1 MPLPARSRTAIV
13 GLLTL
18 SVLMLTVG
26 FGTWQGG
33 RDAVDVERLSEAN
46 WEQLVPAGKE
56 VDAIYGDYVLQN
68 RHLTAV
74 VADPVA
80 TRNANMTT
88 RDVAGALIDLAVR
101 GSDGDQLGA
110 FWPGRKVFPYRTA
123 ELPAPAAGPNGLPR
137 EGALQVSA
145 EGSESRPAVVTTYA
159 LGAADHFLTVTSVY
173 TNKSAQPI
181 DVSLEDDFRADG
193 QKEDMVRSPNGTADR
208 FWLHD
213 RYWGQAYGLDAPE
226 HKLQLNSDAR
236 ITKIV
241 YENAAGQTKVTL
253 APGESYS
260 LIRRVY
266 PGRNTLDVQ
275 AVIAATTA
283 KAVHPFGFSIR
294 DGLGRP
300 VANALI
306 ELRQGDSVY
315 GWAKT
320 DHQGTISTV
329 MPAGSYT
336 ATISAFGRV
345 LWDNR
350 PLQLDSR
357 KELTVIELADFQP
370 GEIQAAITDAEGQAI
385 PCKVELQPLD
395 ENAVLDFGPVTAEFA
410 LKNLCYTAN
419 GKFQQAVPAGRYRAI
434 ISRGPEYDAVF
445 TELTVPP
452 GKTAPLTAKL
462 VRSVVTPG
470 WVSSDFHSHSS
481 PSGDNTGSQ
490 LGRVLNLVCE
500 HIEFAP
506 CTEHNRI
513 STYQP
518 HIARLGI
525 QPFLASV
532 EGMELTGTP
541 LPLNHQNTFP
551 LIRKPRMQDGGGPTT
566 ESDPEKQIE
575 KIALWDDRSEKLIQQ
590 NHPDLGWLVY
600 DRDGDGKPDA
610 DGPRTFPFTDVVE
623 IHPIQNAL
631 TLDETMRG
639 EGEKT
644 FHNTIFRWLQM
655 LNQGYRIYG
664 VVNTDA
670 HYNDHGSG
678 WLRNWIQ
685 SSTDD
690 PAAIKAMEM
699 VKAAEQGRLVMSNG
713 PYLEVT
719 ATAGGKQVV
728 SGQDL
733 AAVDGKVRLHIRVQT
748 PNWHDV
754 DRVFVLVNGRRVP
767 EATFTRA
774 ERPDVFRS
782 GALKFDQTVDLA
794 LKGDAHVIV
803 VTGHKEGQLGP
814 VMGPSEGK
822 TPPAALTNP
831 IFVDV
836 DGAGFKPNGDTLDLP
851 LPVKFVAKK

>member
-1 MPLPARSRTAIV
+1 MSLSPCSRTAIV
-13 GLLTL
+13 GVLTASAL
-18 SVLMLTVG
+18 TLTVG
-26 FGTWQGG
+26 FGTWQPGAGTVQVG
-33 RDAVDVERLSEAN
+33 RLTVAN
-46 WEQLVPAGKE
+46 WEDLVPEGKE

-110 FWPGRKVFPYRTA
+110 FWPGRKVFPYRSA
-123 ELPAPAAGPNGLPR
+123 MVASSAASDGPGSASV
-137 EGALQVSA
+137 EVVADGA
-145 EGSESRPAVVTTYA
+145 EGRPTVATTYS
-159 LGAADHFLTVTSVY
+159 LGAQDAFLTVKSTY
-173 TNKSAQPI
+173 TNSTAKPLE
-181 DVSLEDDFRADG
+181 VSLEDDFRADG

-226 HKLQLNSDAR
+226 HKLRLNSDAR
-236 ITKIV
+236 ITKIA
-241 YENAAGQTKVTL
+241 YENAAGQATVTL
-253 APGESYS
+253 APGKSYS
-260 LIRRVY
+260 LTRRVY
-266 PGRNTLDVQ
+266 PGRNSVDVQ
-275 AVIAATTA
+275 GVAAGLRQQAVQ
-283 KAVHPFGFSIR
+283 PFGFSVR

-300 VANALI
+300 LAKALVEI
-306 ELRQGDSVY
+306 RRGDATY
-315 GWAKT
+315 GWAVT
-320 DHQGTISTV
+320 DAKGMIATSL
-329 MPAGSYT
+329 PAGDYT
-336 ATISAFGRV
+336 ATIKAFGRV
-345 LWDNR
+345 LRENHPFAVAAGKD
-350 PLQLDSR
+350 LA
-357 KELTVIELADFQP
+357 VIELADFQP
-370 GEIQAAITDAEGQAI
+370 GEIQAAITDAAGQAM

-410 LKNLCYTAN
+410 LKNLCYTAS
-419 GKFQQAVPAGRYRAI
+419 GRFQQAVPAGRYRAI

-452 GKTAPLTAKL
+452 GKSVPLTAKL
-462 VRSVVTPG
+462 VRSVATPG

-532 EGMELTGTP
+532 EGMELTGSP
-541 LPLNHQNTFP
+541 LPLNHQNAFP

-566 ESDPEKQIE
+566 ETDIEKQLE
-575 KIALWDDRSEKLIQQ
+575 KLALWDNRSEKLVQQ

-610 DGPRTFPFTDVVE
+610 EGPRIFPFTDVIE

-655 LNQGYRIYG
+655 LNQGYRLYG

-699 VKAAEQGRLVMSNG
+699 VKAAEHGRLVMSNG

-733 AAVDGKVRLHIRVQT
+733 GAPDGKVRLHIRVQT

-754 DRVFVLVNGRRVP
+754 DRVFVLVNGRRVS

-782 GALKFDQTVDLA
+782 GALKFDQTVDLT
-794 LKGDAHVIV
+794 LKGDAHLIV

-814 VMGPSEGK
+814 VLGPSEGK

-836 DGAGFKPNGDTLDLP
+836 DGGGFKPNGDTLDLP